1 MLPEDLRQRL
11 FPYEYFHLEVFR
23 RGIADNMPVRGRALD
38 LGCGDNSCLSSYRTP
53 GREVWGTDFQVH
65 PALQDPEWFRLL
77 GPHGAIP
84 FPNDH
89 FDLVVCDWVLEHVV
103 SPTTFLAEVRR
114 VLRPGGA
121 FVAQSI
127 SGRHYVTW
135 CRRLLDFFPHEVVQG
150 LMTRLYGRP
159 GHDTFPTRY
168 RMNTPRQLAAAST
181 GAGLRLESLRYG
193 CSQAHFR
200 FLPWLEKLAIRVD
213 RWLEHLGPGCG
224 RLYFVVLL
232 RRPPVARASLLAA

>member
-1 MLPEDLRQRL
+1 MQPEELRQTL

-23 RGIADNMPVRGRALD
+23 RTITDNMPVRGRVLD

-53 GREVWGTDFQVH
+53 GREVWGADFQAH
-65 PALQDPEWFRLL
+65 PSLQDPDRFRLL
-77 GPHGAIP
+77 DPGGGIP
-84 FPNDH
+84 FPDTH
-89 FDLVVCDWVLEHVV
+89 FDLIVCDWVLEHVV
-103 SPTTFLAEVRR
+103 SPRNFLAEVRR

-135 CRRLLDFFPHEVVQG
+135 CRRLLDILPHEAVQG

-168 RMNTPRQLAAAST
+168 RMNTPRQLAAACT
-181 GAGLRLESLRYG
+181 GAGFRMESLRYG

-200 FLPWLEKLAIRVD
+200 FLPWLEKLAIRLD
-213 RWLEHLGPGCG
+213 RWLENFGPGFG

-232 RRPPVARASLLAA
+232 RRPVVAQACRPAA